1 MMNVNWIGGIAGGLL
16 IGIAATLLL
25 LFNGRIAG
33 VSGIVGQLFVSR
45 TTGEN
50 LWRLLFVVGI
60 IVGAAAYSFIAGGV
74 VVQMQTS
81 GLPLIV
87 AGILVG
93 AGTRLGSGC
102 TSGHGVCGI
111 ARRSPRSI
119 TATLIFI
126 SIAVITVL
134 VLGPLR

>member
-1 MMNVNWIGGIAGGLL
+1 M